1 MGQGTAGLEMLSDT
15 PDIDILVVPIGGGG
29 LIGGIATIARDMRPN
44 IKIYGVQTELY
55 PTMKLAVAGETIL
68 CGGET
73 LAEELPLKNRA
84 VLLCQ

>member
-1 MGQGTAGLEMLSDT
+1 
-15 PDIDILVVPIGGGG
+15 
-29 LIGGIATIARDMRPN
+29 
-44 IKIYGVQTELY
+44 
-55 PTMKLAVAGETIL
+55 MKLAVAGETIL

>member
-1 MGQGTAGLEMLSDT
+1 MKCYDT

-44 IKIYGVQTELY
+44 IKIYLFY

-73 LAEELPLKNRA
+73 LAEGIAVKKPGGVTLPVVRLF
-84 VLLCQ
+84 C